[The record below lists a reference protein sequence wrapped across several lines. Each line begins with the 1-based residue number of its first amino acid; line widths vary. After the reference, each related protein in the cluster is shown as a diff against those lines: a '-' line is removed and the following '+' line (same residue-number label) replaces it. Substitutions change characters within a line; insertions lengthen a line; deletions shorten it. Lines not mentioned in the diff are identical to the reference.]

1 MLSWN
6 SFLVKVWEYRLG
18 VNIRKQIAEMKKFD
32 KKEGRNVFK
41 FMIILIEKNG

>member
-18 VNIRKQIAEMKKFD
+18 VNMRKKRAEMKKFNR
-32 KKEGRNVFK
+32 KEGRNVFK
-41 FMIILIEKNG
+41 SIIILISKN